1 MKIADAEFGALDVN
15 GEVNFAASGEILDV
29 TVSTVLGTSCSTM
42 NKGPDNNFKEDVPGI
57 VLAPSLPTFALI
69 SSEAEPA

>member
-1 MKIADAEFGALDVN
+1 MEIADAEFGTLNVDGQVD
-15 GEVNFAASGEILDV
+15 FASSREIFDV
-29 TVSTVLGTSCSTM
+29 TISTMLGTSCSIIKTGLD
-42 NKGPDNNFKEDVPGI
+42 KDFKEDVPGI

>member
-1 MKIADAEFGALDVN
+1 MEIADAEFGALNVD
-15 GEVNFAASGEILDV
+15 GEVDFAASGKILDV
-29 TVSTVLGTSCSTM
+29 AVPTVLGTSCSIINTGLD
-42 NKGPDNNFKEDVPGI
+42 KDFKEDVPGI

>member
-1 MKIADAEFGALDVN
+1 MKIADAEFGALDVDW
-15 GEVNFAASGEILDV
+15 EVDFAASGEILNV
-29 TVSTVLGTSCSTM
+29 TIPTVLGTSCSIIST
-42 NKGPDNNFKEDVPGI
+42 GPGKDFKDDVPGI

>member
-1 MKIADAEFGALDVN
+1 MKIADAEFGALDVDR
-15 GEVNFAASGEILDV
+15 EVDFAASGEVLNV
-29 TVSTVLGTSCSTM
+29 TIPTMLGTSCSIINT
-42 NKGPDNNFKEDVPGI
+42 GPDKEFKEDVPGI

>member
-1 MKIADAEFGALDVN
+1 MKIADAEFGALNVDW
-15 GEVNFAASGEILDV
+15 EVDFAASGEILDV
-29 TVSTVLGTSCSTM
+29 TIPTVLGTSYSIINTGPG
-42 NKGPDNNFKEDVPGI
+42 KGFKEDIPGI

>member
-1 MKIADAEFGALDVN
+1 MKIADAEFGALNVN
-15 GEVNFAASGEILDV
+15 REVDFAASGEILDV
-29 TVSTVLGTSCSTM
+29 TVPTVLGTSCSIINT
-42 NKGPDNNFKEDVPGI
+42 GPEKDCKEDVPGI